1 MAPTGDTDQRLCG
14 LGLWLDAPRPRGSDD
29 DVLEQAAAA
38 AGAAERTGLT
48 SVWVVETRAEP
59 PDAVPYEAFSL
70 LGALATRTGAVHL
83 GLVAD
88 GGQRRPPSILAKL
101 VSTVDVLSHGRA
113 ILSLDG
119 DRSQPAD
126 VHRLGEALA
135 VARAVLEDEHPTV
148 DGRIYSVVDAVNRP
162 APVQPGGVPL
172 VVFVNGAGP
181 GDALLD
187 RCARSADAVVV
198 PGGPE
203 SVRDAVT
210 FLEGWTGPRDRRR
223 HPVAVL
229 GRVVVD
235 DQASAAEAVAA
246 VREAGADGCLVGV
259 PAPWSAEQVEALQL
273 HW

>member
-1 MAPTGDTDQRLCG
+1 M
-14 LGLWLDAPRPRGSDD
+14 
-29 DVLEQAAAA
+29 
-38 AGAAERTGLT
+38 
-48 SVWVVETRAEP
+48 
-59 PDAVPYEAFSL
+59 
-70 LGALATRTGAVHL
+70 
-83 GLVAD
+83 
-88 GGQRRPPSILAKL
+88 
-101 VSTVDVLSHGRA
+101 
-113 ILSLDG
+113 
-119 DRSQPAD
+119 
-126 VHRLGEALA
+126 
-135 VARAVLEDEHPTV
+135 LEDEHPTV

-235 DQASAAEAVAA
+235 DQVSAAEAVAA